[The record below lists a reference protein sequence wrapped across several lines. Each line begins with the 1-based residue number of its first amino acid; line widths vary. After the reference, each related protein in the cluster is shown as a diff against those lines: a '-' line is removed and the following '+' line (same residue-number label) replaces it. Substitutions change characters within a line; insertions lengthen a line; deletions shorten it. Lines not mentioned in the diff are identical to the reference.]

1 MDLPR
6 SLLLIIDPNTLPSHT
21 PTSARLAL
29 VSLAPACLAACLA
42 GDAAE
47 ASRTLGAAIAPEFMA
62 ERWLIELRLGDLR
75 AHPGWQPWLLR
86 AVLLRATG
94 EMIGHIGFHTA
105 PAPDYLAE
113 LAPGGVEM
121 GYTIYPAHQRRGYAT
136 EAATALMAWAEQQG
150 QRRFVLSISPG
161 NEPSQRIARRLG
173 FAKVGEQVDE
183 IDGVEEVLVRDVGG
197 AAQG

>member
-1 MDLPR
+1 MNQELPVIL
-6 SLLLIIDPNTLPSHT
+6 SP
-21 PTSARLAL
+21 RL
-29 VSLAPACLAACLA
+29 SLAPLLPACLAACLD

-47 ASRTLGAAIAPEFMA
+47 AGRILGAAIPPEFLD

-75 AHPGWQPWLLR
+75 ADPSWQPWLLR
-86 AVLLRATG
+86 AVVLRATG
-94 EMIGHIGFHTA
+94 EMIGHIGFHTP
-105 PAPDYLAE
+105 PAPDYLAG
-113 LAPGGVEM
+113 LAPGGIEM

-136 EAATALMAWAEQQG
+136 EAARALMAWAEQRG

-183 IDGVEEVLVRDVGG
+183 IDRVEEVLVRDVGE

>member
-1 MDLPR
+1 MYHMPYRR
-6 SLLLIIDPNTLPSHT
+6 SLPLDQELPAIFS
-21 PTSARLAL
+21 PRLSL
-29 VSLAPACLAACLA
+29 VSLSPACLAACLE

-47 ASRTLGAAIAPEFMA
+47 ASRLLGVAIPPEFLA
-62 ERWLIELRLGDLR
+62 ERWLLELRLGDLR
-75 AHPGWQPWLLR
+75 ADPSWQPWLLR
-86 AVLLRATG
+86 AVVLRATG
-94 EMIGHIGFHTA
+94 EMIGHIGFHTP
-105 PAPDYLAE
+105 PAPDYLDA
-113 LAPGGVEM
+113 LAPGGIEM
-121 GYTIYPAHQRRGYAT
+121 GYTIYPAHQRQGYAT
-136 EAATALMAWAEQQG
+136 EAASALMAWAEQRG